1 MGGVGVTHCKTGA
14 RVLRKHDL
22 LGFESLFKA
31 FQKVTKLIRWM
42 GWLGIIFTVYKSDIH
57 L

>member
-1 MGGVGVTHCKTGA
+1 MGGVGVTHWRTDA

-31 FQKVTKLIRWM
+31 FQKVTKLILWM
-42 GWLGIIFTVYKSDIH
+42 GWLGIIFTVYKRDIH
-57 L
+57 V